1 MPAPTYITGH
11 DLNLTINSV
20 TYDDVCTSAVIAVE
34 NEQVVVETL
43 NGRAYKTVAQNATL
57 TADLYQDWGTGTSP
71 ASVCKALYDAAIG
84 SPDTPLNATMIVNGV
99 TFTFK
104 VFPNYPAIGGAANDV
119 VTSSVT
125 FVIQNGTVTRT
136 P

>member
-1 MPAPTYITGH
+1 MAITYTTGH

-20 TYDDVCTSAVIAVE
+20 TYDDVCTSATLTIE
-34 NEQVVVETL
+34 NDQVVIETL
-43 NGRAYKTVAQNATL
+43 NGREYKTVSQTATL
-57 TADLYQDWGTGTSP
+57 TADIYQDWGTGTSP
-71 ASVCKALYDAAIG
+71 ASVCKALWDATKSA
-84 SPDTPLNATMIVNGV
+84 PDTSLTATMVVNGI

-119 VTSSVT
+119 VSSSVT
-125 FVIQNGTVTRT
+125 FVVEDGTVTRT

>member
-1 MPAPTYITGH
+1 MASPTYITGH
-11 DLNLTINSV
+11 DLNLTINSI
-20 TYDDVCTSAVIAVE
+20 TYDDVCTSAVLTVE

-43 NGRAYKTVAQNATL
+43 NGRAYKTVAKSATL

-71 ASVCKALYDAAIG
+71 ASVCKALFDAATA
-84 SPDTPLNATMIVNGV
+84 SPDTSLTATMVVNGI

-125 FVIQNGTVTRT
+125 FVVDSGTVTRT